1 MLYQQWRKALCK
13 QDCTFE
19 LPLTLY
25 QDECTWHLLLGTTIR
40 IMWCTAVAVCKGS
53 KQPWSADECCCG
65 KREKTGME
73 WAMKIAHS
81 QSLMAHWRFYIL
93 NLRMHPS
100 LMKFTLKHTS
110 CHNLTL
116 CRGACIYNTAEQGC
130 KIWDFY
136 LKVHGLFLN
145 FLNIM
150 TEIN

>member
-19 LPLTLY
+19 SPLTLY

-130 KIWDFY
+130 KILDFY
-136 LKVHGLFLN
+136 LKCIDYFQIFWILWQK
-145 FLNIM
+145 
-150 TEIN
+150 